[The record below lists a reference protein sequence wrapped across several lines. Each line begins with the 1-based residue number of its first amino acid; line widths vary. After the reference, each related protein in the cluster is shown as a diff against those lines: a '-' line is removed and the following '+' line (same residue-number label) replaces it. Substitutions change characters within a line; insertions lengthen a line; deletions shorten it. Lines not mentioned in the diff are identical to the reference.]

1 MKRLLL
7 SIGLV
12 LMIALVHGQSLSELR
27 QKKSEAEKQLRY
39 NNTLLSEAQKNEKS
53 SLSKI
58 KLLKAQ
64 IKLRTAIIE
73 SIGQELEVMDWSIDN
88 NEEIVAMLQSDL
100 AQYKKEYAAMVRFA
114 QKHKNSYDVLIFL
127 FSAEN
132 VNQAYKRWLYLRHY
146 ATYRKNQVDQ
156 IKVVSNEVDER
167 LLELKESKKQKTAL
181 LNNKLQEYKMLQQEE
196 SQQSSYVK
204 QMQRQQRDL
213 KKKIADQQKEQEEL
227 NRRIQK
233 ILEEEARKTADKTG
247 FGLTPEQKIVSA
259 DFEKNKGR
267 IPWPVERGIIT
278 EHFGIHS
285 HPVLT
290 QIKVKNNGVD
300 ISTSTGSKARA
311 VFEGEV
317 SRVFAISGS
326 NMAVIIRHGSFL
338 SVYSNLSEVTVK
350 PGQKVAIK
358 QEIGTIFT
366 DSADDNT
373 TVIKFQIWKEN
384 QKLDPEEWI
393 SMYK

>member
-1 MKRLLL
+1 MKRLFFSISLILIVAL
-7 SIGLV
+7 SY
-12 LMIALVHGQSLSELR
+12 GQTLSELR
-27 QKKSEAEKQLRY
+27 QKKSDAEKQLRY
-39 NNTLLSEAQKNEKS
+39 TNSLLSEAQKNEQS

-58 KLLKAQ
+58 QLLKSQ
-64 IKLRTAIIE
+64 IKLRTQIIE
-73 SIGQELEVMDWSIDN
+73 SITQELDVLEWSIEN
-88 NEEIVAMLQSDL
+88 NETIVSMLQSDL

-114 QKHKNSYDVLIFL
+114 QKHKNSYDMLIFL

-146 ATYRKNQVDQ
+146 SKYRKNQVTQ
-156 IKVVSNEVDER
+156 IKVVNDE
-167 LLELKESKKQKTAL
+167 LDDKLAQLNESKAQKTTL
-181 LNNKLQEYKMLQQEE
+181 LNNKLNEYEMLQKEQ
-196 SQQSSYVK
+196 SQQNSYVQ
-204 QMQRQQRDL
+204 QMQRKQREL
-213 KKKIADQQKEQEEL
+213 KKKIAAQQKEQEEL
-227 NRRIQK
+227 NRKIQK

-285 HPVLT
+285 HPVLK
-290 QIKVKNNGVD
+290 QIKVKNNGID
-300 ISTSTGSKARA
+300 ISTSSGAKARA
-311 VFEGEV
+311 VFQGEV

-350 PGQKVAIK
+350 SGQKVDLK

-366 DSADDNT
+366 DNSDGNN